1 MNLKFYQILGFLI
14 LPLVLIRILFKGFK
28 SNAYWKRIPERFGF
42 YSHIEKNLIWIHCVS
57 VGEFMAAKPLINKYL
72 DTERLLITCY
82 TQTGYEAISQAY
94 GNKVIQAY
102 CPVDIKPFVTHFIKT
117 YKPKKCILLETEIWP
132 NIIHELSKNKIPI
145 NLVNARLS
153 QKSFNSYQKF
163 LSNILS
169 KTLNKIDLI
178 AAQNEDSK
186 KRLVSLGAKKSNT
199 LVTGNIKFD
208 QKIDINQSQLSEIK
222 KFIQDQQVV
231 VFASTHND
239 EEKQIFEAIEN
250 SSYLKNALK
259 IIIPRHPERFNEV
272 YKLTKKYGYTS
283 AKRSEKATGESN
295 LEVLIGDSMGEL
307 PEYLFLADVVF
318 MGGSL
323 VKHGGH
329 NMIEPALLEKPIIY
343 GQHVFNFAQISKEL
357 INSGGAIQVDSA
369 DALVTKIESLLN
381 NPKEREALSKNAY
394 KFAKNLQGSTNK
406 LFKLIK

>member
-1 MNLKFYQILGFLI
+1 MNLKFYQILGFFI
-14 LPLVLIRILFKGFK
+14 LPFALIRILFKGFK
-28 SNAYWKRIPERFGF
+28 NNAYWKRIPERFGF

-72 DTERLLITCY
+72 ETEKLLITCF
-82 TQTGYEAISQAY
+82 TPTGYEAISQAY
-94 GNKVIQAY
+94 GNKVIQVY

-145 NLVNARLS
+145 NLINARLS
-153 QKSFNSYQKF
+153 QKSFNSYQRF
-163 LSNILS
+163 LSKILS
-169 KTLNKIDLI
+169 KTLPKIDLI

-186 KRLVSLGAKKSNT
+186 NRLVSLGAKESNT
-199 LVTGNIKFD
+199 IVTGNIKFD
-208 QKIDINQSQLSEIK
+208 QNIDINQSQLSEIK
-222 KFIQDQQVV
+222 KFIQDQQVI

-259 IIIPRHPERFNEV
+259 IIVPRHPERFNEV
-272 YKLTKKYGYTS
+272 YKLAKKYSYTS
-283 AKRSEKATGESN
+283 AKRSEKTTSESN

-307 PEYLFLADVVF
+307 PEYLYLADVVF

-343 GQHVFNFAQISKEL
+343 GQNVFNFAQISEEL
-357 INSGGAIQVDSA
+357 ISSGGAIQVDSA
-369 DALVTKIESLLN
+369 DALVAKIESLLN
-381 NPKEREALSKNAY
+381 NPIEREELSKNAC

>member
-1 MNLKFYQILGFLI
+1 MSLKFYQILGFLI
-14 LPLVLIRILFKGFK
+14 LPLVLLRILFKGFK
-28 SNAYWKRIPERFGF
+28 NNAYWKKIPERFGF
-42 YSHIEKNLIWIHCVS
+42 YSHIEKHLIWVHCVS

-72 DTERLLITCY
+72 ENEKLLITCY
-82 TQTGYEAISQAY
+82 TPTGYEAINQAY
-94 GNKVIQAY
+94 GKKVIQAY
-102 CPVDIKPFVTHFIKT
+102 CPVDIRPFVTHFIKT

-153 QKSFNSYQKF
+153 QKSFKSYQKF

-186 KRLVSLGAKKSNT
+186 KRLISLGAKESNT
-199 LVTGNIKFD
+199 VVTGNIKFD
-208 QKIDINQSQLSEIK
+208 QKININQSQLSEIK
-222 KFIQDQQVV
+222 KFNHHQQVV

-239 EEKQIFEAIEN
+239 EEKQIFEAIGK
-250 SSYLKNALK
+250 SSYLENTLK

-272 YKLTKKYGYTS
+272 YKLAKKYGYTS
-283 AKRSEKATGESN
+283 AKRSEKDTGESN

-357 INSGGAIQVDSA
+357 IISGGAIQLDSA
-369 DALVTKIESLLN
+369 DALIAKIESLLN
-381 NPKEREALSKNAY
+381 NPREREELSKNAY

>member
-1 MNLKFYQILGFLI
+1 MSLKFYQILGFLI

-28 SNAYWKRIPERFGF
+28 NNAYWKRIPERFGF
-42 YSHIEKNLIWIHCVS
+42 YSNIEKNLVWIHCVS

-72 DTERLLITCY
+72 ETGKLLITCY
-82 TQTGYEAISQAY
+82 TPTGYEAINQAY
-94 GNKVIQAY
+94 GNKVVQAY

-153 QKSFNSYQKF
+153 QKSFSSYQKF

-186 KRLVSLGAKKSNT
+186 KRLVSLGAKESNT
-199 LVTGNIKFD
+199 VVTGNIKFD
-208 QKIDINQSQLSEIK
+208 QKIDINQSQLNEIK
-222 KFIQDQQVV
+222 KFIQGQQVV

-259 IIIPRHPERFNEV
+259 IIIPRHPERFNEI
-272 YKLTKKYGYTS
+272 YKLAKKYSYTS

-329 NMIEPALLEKPIIY
+329 NMIEPALLKKPIIY

-369 DALVTKIESLLN
+369 DTLVAKIESLLN
-381 NPKEREALSKNAY
+381 NPKEREELSKNAY

>member
-1 MNLKFYQILGFLI
+1 MSLKFYQILGFLI
-14 LPLVLIRILFKGFK
+14 LPLVLLRILFKGFK
-28 SNAYWKRIPERFGF
+28 NNAYWKRIPERFGF
-42 YSHIEKNLIWIHCVS
+42 YSHVEKNLIWIHCVS

-72 DTERLLITCY
+72 ETEKLLITCY
-82 TQTGYEAISQAY
+82 TPTGYEAISQAY

-145 NLVNARLS
+145 NLINARLS

-186 KRLVSLGAKKSNT
+186 KRLVSLGAKESNT
-199 LVTGNIKFD
+199 IVTGNIKFD

-239 EEKQIFEAIEN
+239 EEKQIFEAIDK
-250 SSYLKNALK
+250 SSYLENTLK

-283 AKRSEKATGESN
+283 AKRSEKDTGESN

-369 DALVTKIESLLN
+369 DTLVAKIESLLN
-381 NPKEREALSKNAY
+381 NPKEREELSKNAY

>member
-1 MNLKFYQILGFLI
+1 
-14 LPLVLIRILFKGFK
+14 
-28 SNAYWKRIPERFGF
+28 
-42 YSHIEKNLIWIHCVS
+42 
-57 VGEFMAAKPLINKYL
+57 MAAKPLINKYL
-72 DTERLLITCY
+72 ETEKLLITCY
-82 TQTGYEAISQAY
+82 TPTGYEAINQAY
-94 GNKVIQAY
+94 GNKVVQTY

-117 YKPKKCILLETEIWP
+117 YTPKKCILLETEIWP

-153 QKSFNSYQKF
+153 KKSFNSYQKF

-186 KRLVSLGAKKSNT
+186 KRFVSLGAKESNT
-199 LVTGNIKFD
+199 EVTGNIKFD
-208 QKIDINQSQLSEIK
+208 QKIDINESQLSEIK

-250 SSYLKNALK
+250 SSYLINALK

-272 YKLTKKYGYTS
+272 FKLAKKYGYKS
-283 AKRSEKATGESN
+283 AKRSEKSTGESN

-329 NMIEPALLEKPIIY
+329 NMIEPALIEKPIIY

-357 INSGGAIQVDSA
+357 IKSGGAIQVDSA
-369 DALVTKIESLLN
+369 DTLVAKIEFLLN
-381 NPKEREALSKNAY
+381 NPKEREELSKNAY

>member
-1 MNLKFYQILGFLI
+1 MNLKFYQILGFFI

-28 SNAYWKRIPERFGF
+28 NNAYWKRIPERFGF
-42 YSHIEKNLIWIHCVS
+42 YSHVEKNLIWIHCVS

-72 DTERLLITCY
+72 ETERLLITCY
-82 TQTGYEAISQAY
+82 TPTGYEAICQAY

-132 NIIHELSKNKIPI
+132 NIICELSKNKIPI

-153 QKSFNSYQKF
+153 QKSFNGYQKF

-178 AAQNEDSK
+178 AAQDEGSK
-186 KRLVSLGAKKSNT
+186 KRLVSLGARESNT

-208 QKIDINQSQLSEIK
+208 QKIDIIQSKLIEIK

-231 VFASTHND
+231 VFASTHSD
-239 EEKQIFEAIEN
+239 EEKQIFEAIVN
-250 SSYLKNALK
+250 SSYLKSALK

-272 YKLTKKYGYTS
+272 YKLAKKYGYTS

-295 LEVLIGDSMGEL
+295 LDVLIGDSMGEL
-307 PEYLFLADVVF
+307 PEYLYLADVVF

-329 NMIEPALLEKPIIY
+329 NIIEPALLEKPIIY

-369 DALVTKIESLLN
+369 DALVAKIESLLN
-381 NPKEREALSKNAY
+381 NSKEREELSKNAY
-394 KFAKNLQGSTNK
+394 KFAKNLQGSTKK

>member
-1 MNLKFYQILGFLI
+1 MNLKFYQILGFFI

-28 SNAYWKRIPERFGF
+28 NNAYWKRIPERFGF
-42 YSHIEKNLIWIHCVS
+42 YSHVKKNLIWIHCVS

-72 DTERLLITCY
+72 ETERLLITCY
-82 TQTGYEAISQAY
+82 TPTGYEAISQAY
-94 GNKVIQAY
+94 GNKVIKSY

-186 KRLVSLGAKKSNT
+186 KRLVSLGAKESNT
-199 LVTGNIKFD
+199 IVTGNIKFD
-208 QKIDINQSQLSEIK
+208 QKIDISHSKLSEIK

-231 VFASTHND
+231 VFASTHSD

-272 YKLTKKYGYTS
+272 YKLAKKYSYTS

-343 GQHVFNFAQISKEL
+343 GQYVFNFAQISKEL

-369 DALVTKIESLLN
+369 NTLVAKIESLLN
-381 NPKEREALSKNAY
+381 NPKEREELSKNAY

>member
-1 MNLKFYQILGFLI
+1 MSLKFYQILGFLI
-14 LPLVLIRILFKGFK
+14 LPLVLLRILFKGFK
-28 SNAYWKRIPERFGF
+28 NNAYWKRIPERFGF
-42 YSHIEKNLIWIHCVS
+42 YSHVEKNLIWIHCVS

-72 DTERLLITCY
+72 ETEKLLITCY
-82 TQTGYEAISQAY
+82 TPTGYEAINQAY
-94 GNKVIQAY
+94 GKKVIQAY
-102 CPVDIKPFVTHFIKT
+102 CPVDIRPFVTHFIKT

-169 KTLNKIDLI
+169 KTLNKIDFI
-178 AAQNEDSK
+178 AAQNEGSK
-186 KRLVSLGAKKSNT
+186 KRLVSLGAKESNT
-199 LVTGNIKFD
+199 VVTGNIKFD
-208 QKIDINQSQLSEIK
+208 QKIDLNQSKLSEIK
-222 KFIQDQQVV
+222 NFIQGQQVV

-239 EEKQIFEAIEN
+239 EEKQIFESIGK
-250 SSYLKNALK
+250 SSYLKKTLK

-272 YKLTKKYGYTS
+272 YKIAKKYGYTS
-283 AKRSEKATGESN
+283 AKRSEKDTGESN

-357 INSGGAIQVDSA
+357 INSGGAIQLDSA
-369 DALVTKIESLLN
+369 DALIAKIESLLN
-381 NPKEREALSKNAY
+381 NPREREELSKNAY

>member
-28 SNAYWKRIPERFGF
+28 NNAYWKRIPERFGF
-42 YSHIEKNLIWIHCVS
+42 YSHVEKNLIWIHCVS

-72 DTERLLITCY
+72 ETEKLLITCY
-82 TQTGYEAISQAY
+82 TPTGYEAISQAY
-94 GNKVIQAY
+94 GNKVVQAY

-186 KRLVSLGAKKSNT
+186 KRLVSLGAKESNT
-199 LVTGNIKFD
+199 VVTGNIKFD
-208 QKIDINQSQLSEIK
+208 QKIDISHSKLSEIK

-231 VFASTHND
+231 VFASTHGD
-239 EEKQIFEAIEN
+239 EERQIFEAIEN

-259 IIIPRHPERFNEV
+259 IIIPRHPERFYET
-272 YKLTKKYGYTS
+272 YKLAKKYGFKS

-369 DALVTKIESLLN
+369 DTLVAKIESLLN
-381 NPKEREALSKNAY
+381 NPKEREELSKNAY

>member
-14 LPLVLIRILFKGFK
+14 LPLVLLRILFKGFK
-28 SNAYWKRIPERFGF
+28 NNAYWKRIPERFGF
-42 YSHIEKNLIWIHCVS
+42 YSHVEKNLIWIHCVS

-72 DTERLLITCY
+72 ENEKLLITCY
-82 TQTGYEAISQAY
+82 TPTGYEAISQAY

-186 KRLVSLGAKKSNT
+186 KRLVSLGAKESNT

-272 YKLTKKYGYTS
+272 YKLAKKYGYTS

-369 DALVTKIESLLN
+369 YALVAKIESLLN
-381 NPKEREALSKNAY
+381 NPKEREELSKNAY

>member
-1 MNLKFYQILGFLI
+1 MSLKFYQILGFLI
-14 LPLVLIRILFKGFK
+14 LPLVLLRILFKGFK
-28 SNAYWKRIPERFGF
+28 NNAYWKRIPERFGF

-72 DTERLLITCY
+72 ETEKLLITCY
-82 TQTGYEAISQAY
+82 TPTGYEAINQAY

-102 CPVDIKPFVTHFIKT
+102 CPVDIKPFVTRFIKT

-153 QKSFNSYQKF
+153 QKSFKSYQKF

-178 AAQNEDSK
+178 AAQNEESK
-186 KRLVSLGAKKSNT
+186 KRLFLLGAKESNT
-199 LVTGNIKFD
+199 VVTGNIKFD
-208 QKIDINQSQLSEIK
+208 QKIDINKSQLSEIK
-222 KFIQDQQVV
+222 NFIQDQQVV
-231 VFASTHND
+231 VFASTHNN

-250 SSYLKNALK
+250 SSCLKNALK

-272 YKLTKKYGYTS
+272 YKLAKKYGYTS
-283 AKRSEKATGESN
+283 AKRSEKATGKYN

-323 VKHGGH
+323 VKNGGH

-369 DALVTKIESLLN
+369 DTLVVKIESLLN
-381 NPKEREALSKNAY
+381 NPEEREELSKNAY

>member
-14 LPLVLIRILFKGFK
+14 LPLVLLRILFKGFK
-28 SNAYWKRIPERFGF
+28 NNAYWKRIPERFGY
-42 YSHIEKNLIWIHCVS
+42 YSNIEKNLIWIHCVS

-72 DTERLLITCY
+72 ETGKLLITCY
-82 TQTGYEAISQAY
+82 TPTGYEAINQAY
-94 GNKVIQAY
+94 GNKVVQAY

-153 QKSFNSYQKF
+153 QKSFSSYQKF

-186 KRLVSLGAKKSNT
+186 KRLVSLGAKESNT
-199 LVTGNIKFD
+199 VVTGNIKFD
-208 QKIDINQSQLSEIK
+208 QKIDINQSQLNEIK
-222 KFIQDQQVV
+222 KFIQGQQVV

-259 IIIPRHPERFNEV
+259 IIIPRHPERFNEI
-272 YKLTKKYGYTS
+272 YKLAKKYSYTS

-329 NMIEPALLEKPIIY
+329 NMIEPALLKKPIIY

-369 DALVTKIESLLN
+369 DTLVAKIESLLN
-381 NPKEREALSKNAY
+381 NPKEREELSKNAY

>member
-1 MNLKFYQILGFLI
+1 MNLKFYQILGFFI
-14 LPLVLIRILFKGFK
+14 LPLVLLRILFKGFK
-28 SNAYWKRIPERFGF
+28 NNAYWKKIPERFGY
-42 YSHIEKNLIWIHCVS
+42 YSNIEKNLIWIHCVS

-72 DTERLLITCY
+72 ENEKLLITCY
-82 TQTGYEAISQAY
+82 TPTGYEAINQAY
-94 GNKVIQAY
+94 GKKVIQAY
-102 CPVDIKPFVTHFIKT
+102 CPVDIRPFVTHFIKT

-153 QKSFNSYQKF
+153 QKSFKSYQKF

-178 AAQNEDSK
+178 AAQNEESK
-186 KRLVSLGAKKSNT
+186 KRLFLLGAKESNT
-199 LVTGNIKFD
+199 VVTGNIKFD
-208 QKIDINQSQLSEIK
+208 QKIDINKSQLSEIK
-222 KFIQDQQVV
+222 NFIQDQQVV
-231 VFASTHND
+231 VFASTHNN

-250 SSYLKNALK
+250 SSCLKNALK

-272 YKLTKKYGYTS
+272 YKLAKKYGYTS
-283 AKRSEKATGESN
+283 AKRSEKATGKYN

-369 DALVTKIESLLN
+369 DALVAKIESLLN
-381 NPKEREALSKNAY
+381 NSKEREELSKNAY

>member
-28 SNAYWKRIPERFGF
+28 NNTYWKRIPERFGY
-42 YSHIEKNLIWIHCVS
+42 YSNIEKNLIWIHCVS

-72 DTERLLITCY
+72 ETEKLLITCY
-82 TQTGYEAISQAY
+82 TPTGYEAINQAY
-94 GNKVIQAY
+94 GKKVIQAY

-186 KRLVSLGAKKSNT
+186 KRLVSLGAKENNT

-239 EEKQIFEAIEN
+239 EEKQIFEAIDK
-250 SSYLKNALK
+250 SSYLENTLK

-272 YKLTKKYGYTS
+272 YKLAKKYGYTS

-369 DALVTKIESLLN
+369 DTLVAKIESLLN
-381 NPKEREALSKNAY
+381 NPKEREELSKNAY

>member
-14 LPLVLIRILFKGFK
+14 LPLVLLRILFKGFK
-28 SNAYWKRIPERFGF
+28 NNAYWKRIPERFGF

-72 DTERLLITCY
+72 ETEKLLITCY
-82 TQTGYEAISQAY
+82 TPTGYEAISQAY

-186 KRLVSLGAKKSNT
+186 KRLVSLGAKESNT
-199 LVTGNIKFD
+199 IVTGNIKFD

-239 EEKQIFEAIEN
+239 EEKQIFEAIRKY
-250 SSYLKNALK
+250 SYLENTLK

-272 YKLTKKYGYTS
+272 YKLAKKYGYTS
-283 AKRSEKATGESN
+283 AKRSEKATSESN

-369 DALVTKIESLLN
+369 DALVAKIESLLN
-381 NPKEREALSKNAY
+381 NPKEREELSKNAY

-406 LFKLIK
+406 LFKFIK

>member
-1 MNLKFYQILGFLI
+1 MSLKFYQILGFLI
-14 LPLVLIRILFKGFK
+14 LPLVLLRILFKGFK
-28 SNAYWKRIPERFGF
+28 NNAYWKRIPERFGF
-42 YSHIEKNLIWIHCVS
+42 YSNIEKNLIWIHCVS

-72 DTERLLITCY
+72 ETERLLITCY
-82 TQTGYEAISQAY
+82 TPTGYEAISQAY

-186 KRLVSLGAKKSNT
+186 KRLVSLGAKESNT
-199 LVTGNIKFD
+199 IVTGNIKFD
-208 QKIDINQSQLSEIK
+208 QKIDINQSQLIEIK

-231 VFASTHND
+231 VFASTHGD
-239 EEKQIFEAIEN
+239 EERQIFESIEK

-272 YKLTKKYGYTS
+272 YKLAKKYGYTS

-307 PEYLFLADVVF
+307 PEYLYLADVVF

-369 DALVTKIESLLN
+369 DTLVAKIESLLN
-381 NPKEREALSKNAY
+381 NPKEREELSKNAY

>member
-1 MNLKFYQILGFLI
+1 MNLKFYQILGFFI

-28 SNAYWKRIPERFGF
+28 NNAYWKRIPERFGF
-42 YSHIEKNLIWIHCVS
+42 YSHVKKNLIWIHCVS

-72 DTERLLITCY
+72 ETERLLITCY
-82 TQTGYEAISQAY
+82 TPTGYEAISQAY
-94 GNKVIQAY
+94 GNKVIKSY

-186 KRLVSLGAKKSNT
+186 KRLVSLGAKESNT
-199 LVTGNIKFD
+199 IVTGNIKFD
-208 QKIDINQSQLSEIK
+208 QKIDISHSKLSEIK

-231 VFASTHND
+231 VFASTHSD

-272 YKLTKKYGYTS
+272 YKLAKKYSYTS

-343 GQHVFNFAQISKEL
+343 GQHVFNFAHISKEL

-369 DALVTKIESLLN
+369 NTLVAKIESLLN
-381 NPKEREALSKNAY
+381 NPKEREELSKNAY

>member
-1 MNLKFYQILGFLI
+1 
-14 LPLVLIRILFKGFK
+14 
-28 SNAYWKRIPERFGF
+28 
-42 YSHIEKNLIWIHCVS
+42 
-57 VGEFMAAKPLINKYL
+57 MAAKPLINKYL
-72 DTERLLITCY
+72 ENEKLLITCY
-82 TQTGYEAISQAY
+82 TPTGYEAINQAY
-94 GNKVIQAY
+94 GKKVIQAY
-102 CPVDIKPFVTHFIKT
+102 CPVDIRPFVTHFIKT

-169 KTLNKIDLI
+169 KTLNKIDFI
-178 AAQNEDSK
+178 AAQNEGSK
-186 KRLVSLGAKKSNT
+186 KRLVSLGAKESNT
-199 LVTGNIKFD
+199 VVTGNIKFD
-208 QKIDINQSQLSEIK
+208 QKIDLNQSKLSEIK
-222 KFIQDQQVV
+222 NFIQGQQVV

-239 EEKQIFEAIEN
+239 EEKQIFEAIDK
-250 SSYLKNALK
+250 SSYLENTLK

-283 AKRSEKATGESN
+283 AKRSEKDTGESN

-357 INSGGAIQVDSA
+357 INSGGAIQLDSA
-369 DALVTKIESLLN
+369 DALIAKIESLLN
-381 NPKEREALSKNAY
+381 NPREREELSKNAY

>member
-1 MNLKFYQILGFLI
+1 MSLKFYQILGFLI
-14 LPLVLIRILFKGFK
+14 LPLVLLRILFKGFK
-28 SNAYWKRIPERFGF
+28 NNAYWKRIPERFGF
-42 YSHIEKNLIWIHCVS
+42 YSHVEKNLIWIHCVS

-72 DTERLLITCY
+72 ETEKLLITCY
-82 TQTGYEAISQAY
+82 TPTGYEAINQAY
-94 GNKVIQAY
+94 GKKVIQAY
-102 CPVDIKPFVTHFIKT
+102 CPVDIRPFVTHFIKT

-186 KRLVSLGAKKSNT
+186 KRLVSLGAKESNT
-199 LVTGNIKFD
+199 VVTGNIKFD

-272 YKLTKKYGYTS
+272 YKLAKKYGYTS

-369 DALVTKIESLLN
+369 DTLVAKIESLLN
-381 NPKEREALSKNAY
+381 NPKEREELSKNAY

>member
-1 MNLKFYQILGFLI
+1 L
-14 LPLVLIRILFKGFK
+14 LPTL
-28 SNAYWKRIPERFGF
+28 SKRI
-42 YSHIEKNLIWIHCVS
+42 N
-57 VGEFMAAKPLINKYL
+57 
-72 DTERLLITCY
+72 
-82 TQTGYEAISQAY
+82 
-94 GNKVIQAY
+94 
-102 CPVDIKPFVTHFIKT
+102 
-117 YKPKKCILLETEIWP
+117 PKKCILLETEIWP
-132 NIIHELSKNKIPI
+132 NIILELSKNKIPI

-153 QKSFNSYQKF
+153 QKSFSSYQKF

-186 KRLVSLGAKKSNT
+186 KRLVSLGAKENNT
-199 LVTGNIKFD
+199 VVTGNIKFD

-239 EEKQIFEAIEN
+239 EEKQIFEAIDKSSCLEN
-250 SSYLKNALK
+250 TLK

-272 YKLTKKYGYTS
+272 YKLAKKYGYTS
-283 AKRSEKATGESN
+283 AKRSEKDTGESN

-357 INSGGAIQVDSA
+357 IKSGGAIQVDSA
-369 DALVTKIESLLN
+369 DTLVAKIESLLN
-381 NPKEREALSKNAY
+381 NPKEREELSKNAY

>member
-1 MNLKFYQILGFLI
+1 MNLKFYQILGFFI

-28 SNAYWKRIPERFGF
+28 NNAYWKRIPERFGF
-42 YSHIEKNLIWIHCVS
+42 YSNIEKNLIWIHCVS

-72 DTERLLITCY
+72 ENEKLLITCY
-82 TQTGYEAISQAY
+82 TPTGYEAISQAY

-153 QKSFNSYQKF
+153 QKSFDSYLKF
-163 LSNILS
+163 LSKILS

-178 AAQNEDSK
+178 AAQNDDSK
-186 KRLVSLGAKKSNT
+186 KRLVSLGAKESNC

-208 QKIDINQSQLSEIK
+208 QKIDIKQSQLSEIK
-222 KFIQDQQVV
+222 KFIHHQYVV

-239 EEKQIFEAIEN
+239 EERQIFEAIEK
-250 SSYLKNALK
+250 SSYLEKSLK

-272 YKLTKKYGYTS
+272 YKLAKKYGYTS
-283 AKRSEKATGESN
+283 AKRSEKATCESN

-307 PEYLFLADVVF
+307 PEYLYLADVVF
-318 MGGSL
+318 MGGSI

-329 NMIEPALLEKPIIY
+329 NMIEPALLKKPIIY
-343 GQHVFNFAQISKEL
+343 GQHVFNFAQISEEL
-357 INSGGAIQVDSA
+357 INSGGAIQVASVND
-369 DALVTKIESLLN
+369 LVAKIESLLN
-381 NPKEREALSKNAY
+381 NPKEREELSKNAY

>member
-1 MNLKFYQILGFLI
+1 MNLKFYQILGFFI

-28 SNAYWKRIPERFGF
+28 NNAYWKRIPERFGF
-42 YSHIEKNLIWIHCVS
+42 YSNIEKNLIWIHCVS

-72 DTERLLITCY
+72 ENEKLLITCY
-82 TQTGYEAISQAY
+82 TPTGYEAISQAY

-163 LSNILS
+163 LSKILS
-169 KTLNKIDLI
+169 KTLSKIDLI

-186 KRLVSLGAKKSNT
+186 KRLVSLGAKEGNT
-199 LVTGNIKFD
+199 VVTGNIKFD
-208 QKIDINQSQLSEIK
+208 QKININQSQLSEIK
-222 KFIQDQQVV
+222 KFNHHQQVV

-239 EEKQIFEAIEN
+239 EEKQIFEAIGK
-250 SSYLKNALK
+250 SSYLENTLK

-272 YKLTKKYGYTS
+272 YKLAKKYGYTS

-307 PEYLFLADVVF
+307 PEYLYLADVVF

-343 GQHVFNFAQISKEL
+343 GQSVFNFAQISEEL

-369 DALVTKIESLLN
+369 YALVAKIESLLN
-381 NPKEREALSKNAY
+381 NPKEREELSKNAY
-394 KFAKNLQGSTNK
+394 KFAKKLQGSTSK

>member
-1 MNLKFYQILGFLI
+1 MSLKFYQILGFLI
-14 LPLVLIRILFKGFK
+14 LPLVLLRILFKGFK
-28 SNAYWKRIPERFGF
+28 NNAYWKRIPERFGY
-42 YSHIEKNLIWIHCVS
+42 YSNIEKNLIWIHCVS

-72 DTERLLITCY
+72 ENEKLLITCY
-82 TQTGYEAISQAY
+82 TPTGYEAINQAY
-94 GNKVIQAY
+94 GKKVIQAY
-102 CPVDIKPFVTHFIKT
+102 CPVDIRPFVTHFIKT

-169 KTLNKIDLI
+169 KTLNKIDFI
-178 AAQNEDSK
+178 AAQNEGSK
-186 KRLVSLGAKKSNT
+186 KRLVSLGAKESNT
-199 LVTGNIKFD
+199 VVTGNIKFD
-208 QKIDINQSQLSEIK
+208 QKIDLNQSKLSEIK
-222 KFIQDQQVV
+222 NFIQGQQVV

-239 EEKQIFEAIEN
+239 EEKQIFEAIGN

-272 YKLTKKYGYTS
+272 YKLARKYGYTS

-357 INSGGAIQVDSA
+357 INSGGAIQLDSA
-369 DALVTKIESLLN
+369 DALIAKIESLLN
-381 NPKEREALSKNAY
+381 NPREREELSKNAY

>member
-28 SNAYWKRIPERFGF
+28 NNAYWKRIPERFGY
-42 YSHIEKNLIWIHCVS
+42 YSNIEKNLVWIHCAS

-72 DTERLLITCY
+72 ETGKLLITCY
-82 TQTGYEAISQAY
+82 TPTGYEAINQAY
-94 GNKVIQAY
+94 GNKVVQAY

-145 NLVNARLS
+145 NLINARLS
-153 QKSFNSYQKF
+153 QKSFNGYQKL

-186 KRLVSLGAKKSNT
+186 KRLVSLGAKESNT
-199 LVTGNIKFD
+199 VITGNIKFD
-208 QKIDINQSQLSEIK
+208 QKIDIDHSKLSEIK
-222 KFIQDQQVV
+222 KFSHHQNVV

-239 EEKQIFEAIEN
+239 EEKQIFESIDK
-250 SSYLKNALK
+250 SSYLENTLK

-272 YKLTKKYGYTS
+272 YKLAKKYGFKS
-283 AKRSEKATGESN
+283 AKRSDKTTVESN
-295 LEVLIGDSMGEL
+295 LEILIGDSMGEL
-307 PEYLFLADVVF
+307 PEYLFLADIVF

-323 VKHGGH
+323 VKHGGQ

-343 GQHVFNFAQISKEL
+343 GQHVFNFAQISEEL

-369 DALVTKIESLLN
+369 DALIEKIESLLN
-381 NPKEREALSKNAY
+381 NAKEREELSKNAY